1 MPFFKFGAD
10 QVEVDEEGYLVRFE
24 DWNEKVACALA
35 EQEGIWDRCPLTR
48 ERMHILFFLRDY
60 YKKFHSF
67 PMVRAVCRNV
77 HQRENCEYELF
88 IDPIKAWKIAGL
100 PKPTTEVFAYIKH
113 ESRTG
118 TP

>member
-1 MPFFKFGAD
+1 MPFLEYGAG

-35 EQEGIWDRCPLTR
+35 EQEGIWDQCPLTR
-48 ERMHILFFLRDY
+48 ERMDILIFLRDY
-60 YKKFHSF
+60 YKKFRFLSHGPSGM
-67 PMVRAVCRNV
+67 PNV

-113 ESRTG
+113 ESRTSA
-118 TP
+118 P